1 MKGNLKAKWLEREE
15 EWNEVLSV
23 KGNVKPQDLENKFSN
38 WEFFKF
44 KISFCIPFVYMQSQV
59 YINLI
64 K

>member
-23 KGNVKPQDLENKFSN
+23 KGNVKPQGLENKFSN

-44 KISFCIPFVYMQSQV
+44 KISFCIPFVYM
-59 YINLI
+59 
-64 K
+64 